1 MERECANSK
10 VYFSY
15 NNDKDGVLPT
25 SSARHEFCIAASG
38 HLTSKQVRSK
48 EKWGPKAV
56 RGARGRGAGW
66 GRAVQPAACNPP
78 PAPDLPPMSDALCT
92 DTTLHCQ

>member
-1 MERECANSK
+1 MFKFK

-15 NNDKDGVLPT
+15 NNDKDGALPT
-25 SSARHEFCIAASG
+25 SSARHEFCIVASG

-48 EKWGPKAV
+48 EKWGAND
-56 RGARGRGAGW
+56 GAGCAGHGAGR

-78 PAPDLPPMSDALCT
+78 PAPDLPPMNDALCT
-92 DTTLHCQ
+92 DTTQHCQ